1 MPVARYIGQPRAD
14 TRDSPPIV
22 APTPTLPRARRKGG
36 SRSFPCLR
44 GKSLPPART
53 GGWDGGDDS
62 FDVPIFKDGSLGAPI
77 PTFERLENLTPTK
90 PTRTAGNLSEQ
101 QERFKLEE
109 AALENVLAK
118 GPTTT
123 LQVMNDVIT
132 AQKAKEFDQ
141 ARSTVQA
148 AAATPQQADVVQSAA
163 NTFRD
168 AAVSYVAQ
176 GGDTG
181 MRYEQ
186 FSEALAK
193 AYSNT
198 SAARRA
204 CMPCDQVST
213 RLSGM
218 PSSNALTAAS
228 RARAILLPSA
238 LDFFIKRKSS
248 VPNTTTETSTSLK
261 TKR

>member
-14 TRDSPPIV
+14 TRDSPAIV
-22 APTPTLPRARRKGG
+22 APTPTLPRAAQGREPLLPLLAGEEPAPG
-36 SRSFPCLR
+36 SN
-44 GKSLPPART
+44 

-90 PTRTAGNLSEQ
+90 PTRTAGNLSGQ

-118 GPTTT
+118 GPTTA

-218 PSSNALTAAS
+218 PSSNALTSAS
-228 RARAILLPSA
+228 RARSILLPSA